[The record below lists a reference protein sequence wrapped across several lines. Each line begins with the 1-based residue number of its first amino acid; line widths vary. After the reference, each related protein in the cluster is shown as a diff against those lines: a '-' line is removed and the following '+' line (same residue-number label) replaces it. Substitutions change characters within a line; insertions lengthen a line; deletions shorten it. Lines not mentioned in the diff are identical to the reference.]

1 MKKHLS
7 LKSALM
13 ISLMA
18 LSISACGAPQQSAP
32 STTNTP
38 AQAKEQTL
46 EEIQKLAKQEGKI
59 VSVGM
64 PDSWA
69 NWKETWGDITSKYSL
84 THSDTDLTS
93 SEEIAKFDA
102 EKKNP
107 TADIGDVGM
116 AFGPIAVQKGV
127 TMPYKTSYWNE
138 IPDWAKDKDGH
149 WLVGYQGTISVLADK
164 TQVKNPPITWDDI
177 EKGDYKV
184 QIPDVTKSSQAQM
197 GVLAAAIA
205 HGGNEGNIQPGLD
218 FFAKLAKQNRLVTKD
233 VTIGDLEKGEVQVA
247 ILWDFVSLGFKD
259 QIDPSRF
266 DVNIM
271 KEGSVIG
278 GYATIL
284 NKYAPHPNA
293 AKLAREYILSDEGQ
307 INLAKGYARPIRSN
321 VKLPEDVAKK
331 LIPSEQY
338 KDAKPITDFKSWDE
352 TAKQL
357 PQMWEE
363 QVLVNIK

>member
-7 LKSALM
+7 LKSVLI

-18 LSISACGAPQQSAP
+18 LSMTACGAPQQSAP
-32 STTNTP
+32 ATSTP
-38 AQAKEQTL
+38 VPAKEQTL
-46 EEIQKLAKQEGKI
+46 EEIQNLAKQEGKV

-64 PDSWA
+64 PDDWA
-69 NWKETWGDITSKYSL
+69 NWKETWGNITSKYGL

-102 EKKNP
+102 EKNNP

-116 AFGPIAVQKGV
+116 AFGPIAMQKGV
-127 TMPYKTSYWNE
+127 TMPYKTSYWND

-149 WLVGYQGTISVLADK
+149 WLVDYQGTISVLVDK
-164 TQVKNPPITWDDI
+164 AQVKNPPKTWEDI
-177 EKGDYKV
+177 EKGNYKV

-197 GVLAAAIA
+197 GVLAAAVA
-205 HGGNEGNIQPGLD
+205 HGGNESNIQPGLD

-233 VTIGDLEKGEVQVA
+233 VTKADLEKGEVQVA

-259 QIDPSRF
+259 QIDPNRF

-271 KEGSVIG
+271 QEGSIIG
-278 GYATIL
+278 GYTTIL

-331 LIPSEQY
+331 LIPNEQY
-338 KDAKPITDFKSWDE
+338 RNAKPITDFKLWDE
-352 TAKQL
+352 TSKKIPQL
-357 PQMWEE
+357 WQE